1 MALSRREFL
10 QTSAAG
16 VLSFA
21 ARHSAAGQTMNAADS
36 VCPRSAPPARHL
48 FAMRLEELTSH
59 KEDFALTLYCLQG
72 LVNRKQPRLY
82 ISQDAYDQE
91 WLDWMRERGDIE
103 SVQWLEIGEVFERFL
118 PEAHSMYI
126 TDPYIPASVNVA
138 TMLAGLDSALV
149 VTPQIAE
156 QFPLSAGA
164 YPDSS
169 KVGYDLRRMHWKKDV
184 DAYRWFFA
192 NHGSRLS
199 RRAVSM
205 LDPAT
210 SAVRDYLVEFQLP
223 VVWIS
228 APEDAGKN
236 PQASFEEEKQF
247 VRDLFLQWPPNIPC
261 FGWPGDGEGRETG
274 IGEWDGVR
282 LASECAKF
290 EVCSGYDGYSPT
302 VSNLSVHSG
311 TSARF
316 HQKTPPSLKLQR
328 DKVYFAFTR
337 SDGDGLNFQRHYY
350 RKLFDDPAHGSVPL
364 GWQIG
369 STATDVMPDIL
380 SYYYAHARP
389 GDCFVNALS
398 GIGYIHEE
406 SYADG
411 YPEPQRAQI
420 FQCFIS
426 LSEQYRTRIDA
437 TTMSTFEEMTPQRL
451 DLISSIPGIKGVFAN
466 YGRTHV
472 TDMEN
477 LLTTTSSG
485 KPVFRSVNTLLP
497 DLTFTIPGRRDAE
510 ASVIRQVHAST
521 PKVKP
526 FFLHIFLAN
535 WLITMDMAQN
545 IAAGLGPE
553 YVAVRPD
560 QLVDLYQQSRRA

>member
-1 MALSRREFL
+1 MTLSRRHFL
-10 QTSAAG
+10 QASAAG
-16 VLSFA
+16 VLTLA
-21 ARHSAAGQTMNAADS
+21 ARNMVSGQTAS
-36 VCPRSAPPARHL
+36 VSESICPKSAPPARNI
-48 FAMRLEELTSH
+48 FAMRIQELTSH

-72 LVNRKQPRLY
+72 LANRKQPRLY
-82 ISQDAYDQE
+82 ISQDAYDE
-91 WLDWMRERGDIE
+91 KWLDWMRERGDVE

-126 TDPYIPASVNVA
+126 TDPNIPATVNVA

-149 VTPQIAE
+149 VTPDIAD
-156 QFPLSAGA
+156 QFPLPAGA

-210 SAVRDYLVEFQLP
+210 YALRDYLVEFQIP

-236 PQASFEEEKQF
+236 PQASFEEEQQF
-247 VRDLFLQWPPNIPC
+247 TRELFLQWPANIPC
-261 FGWPGDGEGRETG
+261 FGWPGNGEGQEAG

-311 TSARF
+311 TKAQF
-316 HQKTPPSLKLQR
+316 HQKTTPSPKLQR
-328 DKVYFAFTR
+328 DKVYFAFVR
-337 SDGDGLNFQRHYY
+337 SDGDGMNFLRHYY
-350 RKLFDDPAHGSVPL
+350 RKLFDDPNHGSVPL

-369 STATDVMPDIL
+369 PTAADIMPDIL
-380 SYYYAHARP
+380 SYYYSHARP

-398 GIGYIHEE
+398 GIGYIHED
-406 SYADG
+406 SYADA
-411 YPEPQRAQI
+411 YPESQRPEI
-420 FQCFIS
+420 FRRFIS
-426 LSEQYRTRIDA
+426 LSEQYRARIDA
-437 TTMSTFEEMTPQRL
+437 TTMSTFEEMPPERL
-451 DLISSIPGIKGVFAN
+451 DLITSIPGIKGIFAN

-472 TDMEN
+472 TTMDN
-477 LLTTTSSG
+477 LLTTTAQG
-485 KPVFRSVNTLLP
+485 KPVFRAVNSLQP
-497 DLTFTIPGRRDAE
+497 ERTFTIPGRRDAE
-510 ASVIRQVHAST
+510 ATLIRQVHAGT
-521 PKVKP
+521 PQTRP
-526 FFLHIFLAN
+526 FFLHVFLAN
-535 WLITMDMAQN
+535 WLITMDMAKN

-560 QLVDLYQQSRRA
+560 QLVDLYEQSRRA